1 MRVGW
6 DRRDGRDGRGQCCVV
21 RGTGW
26 LGSSWSDGRDGW
38 GGWDGRDGRVV
49 GTLFLAD
56 VKVVEH
62 VIVSN
67 ACPAVTVSAGRGQ
80 LERNS
85 GSAW

>member
-1 MRVGW
+1 MGNQHGESAWVRPNQHG
-6 DRRDGRDGRGQCCVV
+6 RLSRDGR
-21 RGTGW
+21 
-26 LGSSWSDGRDGW
+26 
-38 GGWDGRDGRVV
+38 DGRDGRVV

-80 LERNS
+80 LLQLGIGKE
-85 GSAW
+85 